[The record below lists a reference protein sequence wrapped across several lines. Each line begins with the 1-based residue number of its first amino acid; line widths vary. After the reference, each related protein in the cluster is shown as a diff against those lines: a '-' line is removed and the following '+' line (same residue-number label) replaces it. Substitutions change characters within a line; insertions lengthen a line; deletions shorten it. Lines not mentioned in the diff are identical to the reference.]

1 MNGGRHGWLV
11 RARRL
16 LNLLFLVLVPVL
28 LWRLAMNLQWHEVS
42 QAVGAY
48 SATTLLLAL
57 GATVLSFALYS
68 SYDLLAGHYVRHSLP
83 TRQVLAL
90 GFVVY
95 AFNLNLSAWVG
106 AIALRYR
113 LYSRLGLEVGTITR
127 ILSFSLATNWLGY
140 LLLAGV
146 LFALEL
152 VRLPDH
158 WTLSSSGLRMVGG
171 ALLAVA
177 AAYLLACRFAKRRT
191 WRWCNQCLELP
202 DTTMAL
208 IQAALSSLNWM
219 LPALVV
225 FLLLPVGA
233 SYPQVLGIMLI
244 SSIAGI
250 ITHIPAGLGV
260 LEAVFITLLQHQL
273 GKGAVLA
280 ALLGYRAIYLLLP
293 LALASMVYL
302 VLERRAKALR
312 QQRQRA

>member
-11 RARRL
+11 CARRL

-28 LWRLAMNLQWHEVS
+28 LWRLARNLQWHEVS

-140 LLLAGV
+140 LLLAGM
-146 LFALEL
+146 LFALGL

-158 WTLSSSGLRMVGG
+158 WTLGSSGLRMVGG

-191 WRWCNQCLELP
+191 WRWRNQCLELP
-202 DTTMAL
+202 GTTMSL

-244 SSIAGI
+244 ASIAGI

-260 LEAVFITLLQHQL
+260 LEAVFITLLQHQQ